1 MKKTDI
7 DSQEKDFSFDNLD
20 SLSVEELKKMN
31 RDLRKKSAYLEDKVL
46 YLETLY
52 ELITGEGVKNK

>member
-7 DSQEKDFSFDNLD
+7 DSQEKDFSSDNLD
-20 SLSVEELKKMN
+20 SLSAEELKKMN

-52 ELITGEGVKNK
+52 ELITEDGVKNE

>member
-7 DSQEKDFSFDNLD
+7 DLQEKDFSSDNLD